1 MINYTATAAAH
12 GIAAQA
18 LDAEVALRGW
28 DFSSLE
34 ATDKAVEFVGR
45 VVDGIAANLAA
56 TAAKI
61 EVRRVALEVSQP
73 QRTTRAAAN
82 PSSVCG
88 KCDGTGKVWATWVAN
103 GVCFQCKGVGALRCA
118 S

>member
-1 MINYTATAAAH
+1 MINFTATAAAH

-18 LDAEVALRGW
+18 LEAEVALRGW

-34 ATDKAVEFVGR
+34 ATDDALEFVGR

-56 TAAKI
+56 TAVKLEA
-61 EVRRVALEVSQP
+61 RRVALEAVQP
-73 QRTTRAAAN
+73 KRTAVANAN

-103 GVCFQCKGVGALRCA
+103 GVCFQCKGVGVLRCA
-118 S
+118 A